1 MKTIITAAAFAAALA
16 VTGAASAQMAPAAPA
31 PMAPAM
37 APVAGALTTDTP
49 IETIVADPAGK
60 AVLDKDAPG
69 LTTHPMYEQ
78 FKSMSLKELAPMS
91 QGKIDDAALAKD
103 QRRPRRRQ
111 EVGRRRF
118 D

>member
-1 MKTIITAAAFAAALA
+1 MKAIITAAAFAAALA

-31 PMAPAM
+31 PA
-37 APVAGALTTDTP
+37 AGALTTDTP

-91 QGKIDDAALAKD
+91 QGKIDDAALAKINAD
-103 QRRPRRRQ
+103 LAAAKK
-111 EVGRRRF
+111 
-118 D
+118 

>member
-1 MKTIITAAAFAAALA
+1 MKSIIAAAAFAAVLA

-31 PMAPAM
+31 ST
-37 APVAGALTTDTP
+37 ALSTDTP

-91 QGKIDDAALAKD
+91 QGKIDDAALAKINAD
-103 QRRPRRRQ
+103 LAAAKK
-111 EVGRRRF
+111 
-118 D
+118 